1 MSPALTFFEHLDE
14 LRKRLIVSFAAVLI
28 SMAGAFF
35 YSDRL
40 LEILVKPILAGANE
54 VYFFSPAEAFVVK
67 LKIAFLTGL
76 VVASPVV
83 MSQLWL
89 FISPAL
95 YEREKKLM
103 VPVIFLTSFL
113 FLAGVLFCFFL
124 VMPSALNFLM
134 GMQTAFL
141 KPMISVSEYVGFL
154 SMMLLAFGAAFNLP
168 VFIMTLVFLGL
179 LDSKTLNR
187 YQRHAVILFFIA
199 AAVMTPGP
207 DIVSQLLL
215 ALPLVLL
222 FELSVMGAWVI
233 ERLRRNNVITQRL
246 S

>member
-1 MSPALTFFEHLDE
+1 MSPALTLFGHLDE
-14 LRKRLIVSFAAVLI
+14 LRKRLLVSFAAVLV

-40 LEILVKPILAGANE
+40 LAVLVRPLLTGTNE
-54 VYFFSPAEAFVVK
+54 VYFFSPAEAFAVK
-67 LKIAFLTGL
+67 LKMAFLAGL
-76 VVASPVV
+76 VIASPVV
-83 MSQLWL
+83 MGQLWL

-95 YEREKKLM
+95 YEREKRLM

-113 FLAGVLFCFFL
+113 FLAGVLFCFFF
-124 VMPSALNFLM
+124 VMPSALKFLM
-134 GMQTAFL
+134 GMQTEFL

-168 VFIMTLVFLGL
+168 VFIMALVFLGL

-187 YQRHAVILFFIA
+187 YQRHAVLLIFIA

-215 ALPLVLL
+215 AVPLVLL
-222 FELSVMGAWVI
+222 FELSVLGAKAI
-233 ERLRRNNVITQRL
+233 EVVRRKQQKVLNL
-246 S
+246 